1 MRKPLS
7 QCFSEAAD
15 LLEDKGWVQRQWEDE
30 GAHCLIEACRE
41 ACPGTGDHDFAL
53 GLGFVA
59 APYSGSAI
67 NLALNYNDNPRRTAA
82 QVIARLRKYAK
93 IQKRKEVLRDQA
105 VV

>member
-1 MRKPLS
+1 
-7 QCFSEAAD
+7 
-15 LLEDKGWVQRQWEDE
+15 V
-30 GAHCLIEACRE
+30 
-41 ACPGTGDHDFAL
+41 
-53 GLGFVA
+53 
-59 APYSGSAI
+59 PYGGSAI